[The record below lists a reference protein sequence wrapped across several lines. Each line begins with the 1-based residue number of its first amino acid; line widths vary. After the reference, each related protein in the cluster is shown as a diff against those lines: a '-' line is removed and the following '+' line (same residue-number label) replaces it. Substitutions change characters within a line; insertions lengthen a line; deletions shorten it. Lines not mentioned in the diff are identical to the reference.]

1 MFENKKHGPRRADI
15 MRVEKWVKQHE
26 IIMGSYL
33 IRMMSTE
40 ASWEWVE
47 EQGGGKGCRGGAK
60 KAGRNL

>member
-1 MFENKKHGPRRADI
+1 

-26 IIMGSYL
+26 IIMGSYF

>member
-26 IIMGSYL
+26 IINF

-47 EQGGGKGCRGGAK
+47 EQGRGKGCRGGAK
-60 KAGRNL
+60 KVGRNL